1 MQQGGARRA
10 RGDGG
15 GSHPHQGS
23 QGGTPLHSLADQR
36 GAEGP
41 APPVTLLQTGCGKG
55 AAGPGMWERKTKYAC
70 FPH

>member
-41 APPVTLLQTGCGKG
+41 APPVTSLQTGCGKG